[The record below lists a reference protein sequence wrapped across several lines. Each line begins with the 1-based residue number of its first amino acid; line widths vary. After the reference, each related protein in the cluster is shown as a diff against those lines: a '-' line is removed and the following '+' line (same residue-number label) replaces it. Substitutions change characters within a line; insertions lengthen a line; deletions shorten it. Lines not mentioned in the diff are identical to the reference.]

1 MLKSKPFIIGS
12 VAVFAVAEAI
22 MGYFIQKV
30 SGIDYAVL
38 TLSSVFLAC
47 AFCALWFNKSFN
59 WIFTFTA
66 LCFTVFADLFLTDLI
81 RYEYKQ
87 SIAMVFFTC
96 VQICYFLR
104 IYFNQTDKR
113 QKIIHVSVRAG
124 LSVFAIVLTAVVL
137 KENANFLSLISMF
150 YFANL
155 AANIVFSFMQFKL
168 NPLFPIGLTL
178 FSFCDILIGLEM
190 LDNFMTIPET
200 SFINKINDVQINL
213 AWAFYV
219 PSQTLISLSSI
230 KYKN

>member
-1 MLKSKPFIIGS
+1 MKTKF
-12 VAVFAVAEAI
+12 FA
-22 MGYFIQKV
+22 
-30 SGIDYAVL
+30 
-38 TLSSVFLAC
+38 
-47 AFCALWFNKSFN
+47 
-59 WIFTFTA
+59 
-66 LCFTVFADLFLTDLI
+66 
-81 RYEYKQ
+81 R
-87 SIAMVFFTC
+87 
-96 VQICYFLR
+96 
-104 IYFNQTDKR
+104 
-113 QKIIHVSVRAG
+113 
-124 LSVFAIVLTAVVL
+124 VLTAVVL

-230 KYKN
+230 NIFSGRYSRYIITVDKSKLMFAIVFL